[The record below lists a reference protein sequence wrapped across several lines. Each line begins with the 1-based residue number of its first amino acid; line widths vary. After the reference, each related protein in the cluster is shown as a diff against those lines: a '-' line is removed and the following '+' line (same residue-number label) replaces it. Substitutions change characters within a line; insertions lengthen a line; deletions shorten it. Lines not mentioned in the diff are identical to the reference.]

1 MKERILHPAGM
12 LAAGLAL
19 GAFSRLLDIYT
30 TNLGNVF
37 SQLAI
42 WILFGVLIS
51 IYSSTRRRAMG
62 NILPFCLGMLLT
74 YYGAAM
80 LTDGVYSQ
88 VYIIG
93 WTIFALCSPVFA
105 AFAWTTKER
114 GVFPKLI
121 SVGILLTAVLSSVI
135 LFDGFRI
142 YDLIIDGI
150 LAYFLFVKKIPRVR
164 RERGGRGAA

>member
-1 MKERILHPAGM
+1 MKKIILNPIGM
-12 LAAGLAL
+12 LVL
-19 GAFSRLLDIYT
+19 GFLSGVLSRWLDLYT

-42 WILFGVLIS
+42 WIFFGVLIS
-51 IYSSTRRRAMG
+51 IYSSKKAAMCH
-62 NILPFCLGMLLT
+62 ILPFCMGMLLT

-88 VYIIG
+88 TYIVG
-93 WTIFALCSPVFA
+93 WTLFACCSPLFA
-105 AFAWTTKER
+105 FFAWMTKEK

-121 SVGILLTAVLSSVI
+121 SLGILLVSVCSSVI

-142 YDLIIDGI
+142 YDAIINGLLI
-150 LAYFLFVKKIPRVR
+150 YFLLFKRIKR
-164 RERGGRGAA
+164 